1 MLRSNFEGIALNP
14 KINFGKIDKLYSLV
28 YENLSHYQVFLY

>member
-14 KINFGKIDKLYSLV
+14 KISFGKSW
-28 YENLSHYQVFLY
+28 